1 MLTKFIIHYFQ
12 FFLLLLSQTSIHC
25 KYIRPP
31 KTHFRTK
38 SSLIEK
44 KLNPNV
50 DTSNFRKLSIGAL
63 ALLGVYSSSPIECTY
78 ARSPI
83 SAKVITETVKDVYKS
98 QSPGWELARQKR
110 TVAIKKMENQKI
122 LSVNTDE
129 AGNQYL
135 LLPCIP
141 NQAIPYKSL
150 RTDQRLLDE
159 MFAGAFGEI
168 SKDVL
173 LHGVDTLKNRKQA
186 AKKKKSL
193 NLDDGSNDLIS
204 NDPPDELNAL
214 TTKGSVV
221 ETSSFSI
228 PSFSFEKIK
237 DLYSGFPVVLASS
250 LLQGGTFFLVKNAVI
265 TVLNTYFN
273 DLPSFITAT
282 VPIGFGVMGY
292 WLFRTPAEVIKTN
305 VQTGQ
310 TPNVMVAIEEAKVNG
325 LTSLWKYYPV
335 MLWLDIPFQILNF
348 ILFAMVSDAVKSAG
362 FESTILT
369 RLFCG
374 ITCGTISAGV
384 TCPVDVCK
392 TRIIS
397 RDKANTAFEK
407 SLGLDNTLMILANQT
422 SFKTSPE
429 PVDQIEMLSNN
440 KQAEVSM
447 STDPKPTFNNNKSV
461 LKEMVTIYKEEGLST
476 LFLGLRQRLIYT
488 GLANGIRL
496 AAYGTSRMDLMMRS
510 LDDL

>member
-1 MLTKFIIHYFQ
+1 MLIKFNIHYLQ
-12 FFLLLLSQTSIHC
+12 FFLLLLAQTSIYC
-25 KYIRPP
+25 KYVRPP

-38 SSLIEK
+38 SSVVEK

-50 DTSNFRKLSIGAL
+50 DTSNLKKFSIGAL
-63 ALLGVYSSSPIECTY
+63 ALLGVTCSPIECTY

-135 LLPCIP
+135 LLPWIP

-173 LHGVDTLKNRKQA
+173 LHGLDTLKNRKQA

-193 NLDDGSNDLIS
+193 NLDDGSNDLIGKDS
-204 NDPPDELNAL
+204 PDELNAL
-214 TTKGSVV
+214 STKRPVV
-221 ETSSFSI
+221 ETSFSI
-228 PSFSFEKIK
+228 PSISFEKIK

-310 TPNVMVAIEEAKVNG
+310 TPNVVVAFEEAKVNG
-325 LTSLWKYYPV
+325 LTSLWKYYSV

-407 SLGLDNTLMILANQT
+407 SLGLDNTQMILANQT
-422 SFKTSPE
+422 SFEASPE
-429 PVDQIEMLSNN
+429 PVDQFEMLPNN
-440 KQAEVSM
+440 NQAEVSM
-447 STDPKPTFNNNKSV
+447 ATDLKPTFNNNKSV
-461 LKEMVTIYKEEGLST
+461 LKEMITIYKEEGLST